1 MKTYTPDI
9 DPMGLTLSEKLDG
22 VHGTWTGT
30 EWLSRT
36 GRTLNANVVQLPPP
50 GTVGELHCGRGG
62 FERTLS
68 ALQHGTPVQFTQH
81 GADAVVCTGPA
92 HLSGFY
98 AAVIAGG
105 GEGVVLGGEFKMKPC
120 ATDECT
126 VSSVELNPSTGWLK
140 AAVCDWRGVSVRI
153 GSGFTF
159 EQRARVLVEPGQVI
173 TFKYTGVTCT
183 GQPRHASF
191 VCVRDYE

>member
-9 DPMGLTLSEKLDG
+9 DPTGLTLSEKLDG
-22 VHGTWTGT
+22 VHGTWTGAQ
-30 EWLSRT
+30 WLSRT
-36 GRTLNANVVQLPPP
+36 GRTLNARVAQRPMP

-68 ALQHGTPVQFTQH
+68 ALQSGAPLLFTQH
-81 GADAVVCTGPA
+81 GADAVACTGRD
-92 HLSGFY
+92 HLAAFY

-105 GEGVVLGGEFKMKPC
+105 GEGVVIGGEFKLKPC
-120 ATDECT
+120 ATEECI
-126 VSSVELNPSTGWLK
+126 VVSVELNPATGWLK
-140 AAVCDWRGVSVRI
+140 AAVCEWEGVSVRI
-153 GSGFTF
+153 GSGFTV
-159 EQRARVLVEPGQVI
+159 EQRARVLVSPGQLI
-173 TFKYTGVTCT
+173 TFKYSEVTRT